1 MFKQIVIREEKLL
14 TNFVCYNLQIDK
26 VGENE
31 ENSASQ
37 CKHDTIFNEEIGIY
51 CRWCGWIHTEIKY
64 ITPPFV
70 STV

>member
-1 MFKQIVIREEKLL
+1 MQVDNIG
-14 TNFVCYNLQIDK
+14 TNEAR
-26 VGENE
+26 ENE

-51 CRWCGWIHTEIKY
+51 CRWCGWIATEIKY

-70 STV
+70 STVSI